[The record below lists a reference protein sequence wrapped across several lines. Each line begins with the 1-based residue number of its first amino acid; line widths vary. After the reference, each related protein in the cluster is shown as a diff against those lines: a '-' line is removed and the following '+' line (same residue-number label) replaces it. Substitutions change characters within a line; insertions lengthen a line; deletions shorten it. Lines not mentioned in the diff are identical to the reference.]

1 MARLRRRPR
10 DPEGRMT
17 LGEHFRE
24 FRRRLVIC
32 AASIFVAAI
41 VAGFF
46 YNEISTFLQAPFR
59 AYQENSP
66 DVIASINFAGATA
79 AVSNVISIS
88 IFVGLI
94 AASPII
100 LWQAWAFIVPGL
112 TGKEKRISLAFLG
125 ATIPLF
131 LLGCWL
137 GYTILPQSL
146 AILYGFSPDGTS
158 NIVQGS
164 EYYSF
169 VTRFILVF
177 GVGFLFPVVLVGL
190 NVIGVLPAQRLLAGW
205 RVAIVLIF
213 VFAAVATPTPDPY
226 TMFVFAGPLTA
237 LYFAAW
243 FICWLLDR
251 RKEKARPDWLDVDD
265 NQASAL

>member
-1 MARLRRRPR
+1 
-10 DPEGRMT
+10 MT

-125 ATIPLF
+125 STIPLF
-131 LLGCWL
+131 LIGCWL
-137 GYTILPQSL
+137 AYTILPKSL
-146 AILYGFSPDGTS
+146 IILYGFSPDGTS

-164 EYYSF
+164 SSCS
-169 VTRFILVF
+169 VSASSSR
-177 GVGFLFPVVLVGL
+177 
-190 NVIGVLPAQRLLAGW
+190 W
-205 RVAIVLIF
+205 
-213 VFAAVATPTPDPY
+213 
-226 TMFVFAGPLTA
+226 
-237 LYFAAW
+237 
-243 FICWLLDR
+243 CWW
-251 RKEKARPDWLDVDD
+251 A
-265 NQASAL
+265 